1 MVVNFFFIY
10 HISSIAIVSGLLF
23 SRDGVLPSSFGM
35 QPILVPRRSRQGNCC
50 CQFSRFVY
58 KYYRKKQKCL
68 WLLSEMLISEI
79 AHILGT
85 LYRTFVIIQYLLNY
99 AAFWPHKGRTTLL
112 FDYNRLNDHFI

>member
-1 MVVNFFFIY
+1 M
-10 HISSIAIVSGLLF
+10 
-23 SRDGVLPSSFGM
+23 GVLAQFVWDATHPCAAAAARALTIASS
-35 QPILVPRRSRQGNCC
+35 
-50 CQFSRFVY
+50 SRFIY
-58 KYYRKKQKCL
+58 KYYRNKQKCL